1 MSFLPSFLPKEAKA
15 AEKAKGVQKVEKAR
29 GGRAEGGQDRARM
42 TTVAVAVGIHTL
54 VETIVPPEKLAA
66 TKEAVALDTTMV

>member
-1 MSFLPSFLPKEAKA
+1 M
-15 AEKAKGVQKVEKAR
+15 EKAR